1 MTEQTNPNRVKCK
14 NNLPVIAAAVLF
26 LAVVIAILLIPG
38 KQDDTKARPWT
49 ETSSIS
55 EICEL
60 ATLRSYYHNVVV
72 HEEIPGGAAK
82 VISDILTW
90 PFNQIL
96 KTGYKQFWLEY
107 SGIIEAGIDMKADRI
122 RIKSPDEN
130 GVIEI
135 YLPEARVLNVDADE
149 SSFSAPLD
157 ETGLFTSITARERAE
172 AYAAA
177 QDAMRKEA
185 ENDQQLMRR
194 ATTNARILIEQYII
208 NLGKELG
215 ANYTVRWAD
224 TPW

>member
-14 NNLPVIAAAVLF
+14 NNLSVIAAAILF
-26 LAVVIAILLIPG
+26 LAAVIAILLVPG

-130 GVIEI
+130 GVVEI

-194 ATTNARILIEQYII
+194 ATTNARLLIEQYII
-208 NLGKELG
+208 NLGQELG

-224 TPW
+224 TSW

>member
-1 MTEQTNPNRVKCK
+1 M
-14 NNLPVIAAAVLF
+14 IAAAVLF
-26 LAVVIAILLIPG
+26 LAAVIAILLVPG
-38 KQDDTKARPWT
+38 KQDDMKARPWT

-96 KTGYKQFWLEY
+96 KTGYKQLWLEY

-130 GVIEI
+130 GVVEI

-194 ATTNARILIEQYII
+194 ATTNARLLIEQYIV

>member
-14 NNLPVIAAAVLF
+14 NNLQVIAAAILF
-26 LAVVIAILLIPG
+26 LAAVIAILLIPG

-122 RIKSPDEN
+122 QIKSPDEN
-130 GVIEI
+130 GVVEI

-194 ATTNARILIEQYII
+194 ATTNARLLIEQYIV